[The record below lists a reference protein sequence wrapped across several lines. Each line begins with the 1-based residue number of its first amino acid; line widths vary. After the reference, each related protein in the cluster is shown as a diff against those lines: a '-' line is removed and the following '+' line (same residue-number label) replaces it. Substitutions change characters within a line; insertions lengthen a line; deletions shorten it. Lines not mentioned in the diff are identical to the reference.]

1 MKIDMA
7 MADIDETDVQAVTD
21 VVRSKRLA
29 LGSKNLEF
37 EKMVCDKFG
46 VKHAITVNSGTSA
59 LHLIVKSMGIGPGDE
74 VLVPSFTFVA
84 SVNAILFEGAKPV
97 FVDIDPETYNF
108 CVTDAEKKITN
119 KTKAMMVVDVFGHPA
134 NWNAINEF
142 SKKYNL
148 KVIDDCCEAIGAKYD
163 GKWIGSFGD
172 AGSFAFYPNKQMT
185 TGEGG
190 MIVTNDDKIAELCR
204 SYRNQGRGAMSAWL
218 EHDSLGFNY
227 RMDEMSAALGCTQF
241 AKIDKM
247 LSNRETVAHK
257 YLTLLK
263 SHSHIKTQVV
273 KANVKMSWFV
283 FVVTLPE
290 YCNRDAVMKDLES
303 KEIPSRAYFSPVHEQ
318 KYFKKIIHSSDLQL
332 PVTMDVSKRTIAL
345 PFHGMMTD
353 EEIQFVVVNLVIAV
367 EKYLV
372 KKKAA

>member
-1 MKIDMA
+1 VKIDMA

-37 EKMVCDKFG
+37 EQMVCEKFG

-59 LHLIVKSMGIGPGDE
+59 LHLIVKSLGISPGDE

-84 SVNAILFEGAKPV
+84 SVNAILFEGATPV

-108 CVTDAEKKITN
+108 CVTDAEKKITK

-134 NWNAINEF
+134 DWKAITAL
-142 SKKYNL
+142 SKKHNL
-148 KVIDDCCEAIGAKYD
+148 KVIDDCCEAIGAKFD
-163 GKWIGSFGD
+163 GKWIGGFGD
-172 AGSFAFYPNKQMT
+172 AGTFAFYPNKQMT

-190 MIVTNDDKIAELCR
+190 MVVTNDDKIAELCR
-204 SYRNQGRGAMSAWL
+204 VYRNQGRGAMSAWL

-247 LSNRETVAHK
+247 LANREAVAHK
-257 YLTLLK
+257 YLNLLE
-263 SHSHIKTQVV
+263 SYPQIKTQIVRS
-273 KANVKMSWFV
+273 NVKMSWFV
-283 FVVTLPE
+283 FVVTLPHG
-290 YCNRDAVMKDLES
+290 CDRDSVMKELDTQ
-303 KEIPSRAYFSPVHEQ
+303 EIPSRAYFSPVHEQ
-318 KYFKKIIHSSDLQL
+318 KYFHKMIKPFDAHL
-332 PVTMDVSKRTIAL
+332 PVTMDVSARTVAL

-353 EEIQFVVVNLVIAV
+353 EEVQFVVKNLVAAV
-367 EKYLV
+367 EKYSS